1 MYHRFGV
8 SSVRILLVI
17 SSSVCR
23 PIDTL
28 YSLQPSDLS
37 KVDGIAASLF
47 VVIVILL
54 LFLLA
59 VGRGGLDDDLL
70 DAVVDIVL
78 PHYGLDF
85 APLDIVGGLMK

>member
-8 SSVRILLVI
+8 SSVRILLVK
-17 SSSVCR
+17 SSCVCR

-28 YSLQPSDLS
+28 YSLQPSHLS

-47 VVIVILL
+47 VILL
-54 LFLLA
+54 LFLILA

-70 DAVVDIVL
+70 RIVVVDLVL
-78 PHYGLDF
+78 PHYGLDL
-85 APLDIVGGLMK
+85 APLDIIGGLMGK